1 MLAPQLKF
9 LLQLMQAS
17 PSLSRY
23 RASPLTSDYFEQE
36 RARRIGVRGSVPR
49 SREEMVKSG

>member
-17 PSLSRY
+17 PFSFAVSGF
-23 RASPLTSDYFEQE
+23 PTYF
-36 RARRIGVRGSVPR
+36 GLF
-49 SREEMVKSG
+49 